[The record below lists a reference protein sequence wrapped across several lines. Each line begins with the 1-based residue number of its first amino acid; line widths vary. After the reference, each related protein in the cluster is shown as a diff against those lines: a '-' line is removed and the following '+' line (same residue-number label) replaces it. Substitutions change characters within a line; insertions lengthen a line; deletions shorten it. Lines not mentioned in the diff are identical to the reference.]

1 MPREFT
7 CTKKFPPILELG
19 TAKRRFPKMGRRLFN
34 CGHRHRVLNPFSMY
48 LIGIAGGSGSGK
60 TTFSKKIIQRVNDPE
75 LILLSQDSY
84 YLSTAA
90 SHLKMHGEANFDHPE
105 AFDWP
110 LLRDHLSRLKRGESV
125 SVPEYDYKTSSR
137 TGGSHIV
144 GPGKVVILE
153 GIFTLWDQ
161 ELRDLFDAKIYLH
174 VEADI
179 RFIRRLHRDV
189 RERGRTHDE
198 IVRRY
203 YDTVRPMHQLYLEP
217 TRKYADVIVGE
228 ESDVAADMVS
238 SRVRELLKLSAE
250 A

>member
-1 MPREFT
+1 
-7 CTKKFPPILELG
+7 
-19 TAKRRFPKMGRRLFN
+19 
-34 CGHRHRVLNPFSMY
+34 MY

-60 TTFSKKIIQRVNDPE
+60 TTFAKKIIQRVNHPD

-84 YLSTAA
+84 YLSSPAP
-90 SHLKMHGEANFDHPE
+90 HLKFHGEANFDHPE

-110 LLRDHLSRLKRGESV
+110 LLRDHLSRLKQGAKI
-125 SVPEYDYKTSSR
+125 SVPNYDYKTSRR
-137 TGGSHIV
+137 TDETLSI
-144 GPGKVVILE
+144 GPAKVVILE

-198 IVRRY
+198 IIRRY

-228 ESDVAADMVS
+228 ESDVAAEILTA
-238 SRVRELLKLSAE
+238 RVKELLHIPMA
-250 A
+250 